1 MRIPRNK
8 QVPEAQEDARAQV
21 VIGLNFVPDVVEKE
35 IWYEMSKPSV
45 INNGE
50 IKQTHSMPGC

>member
-21 VIGLNFVPDVVEKE
+21 VIGLNFVPDVVEK
-35 IWYEMSKPSV
+35 V
-45 INNGE
+45 I
-50 IKQTHSMPGC
+50 